1 MAKLIGPAIN
11 IDGTIRLEAP
21 LDERE
26 LTRQAMIVRAGGF
39 ECVDVS
45 LGNLLYDDDLTWFNA
60 FHAALKNAGLR
71 AVQCHAPVWG
81 QIVRTGGGI
90 DYRLSERD
98 AAAQARLFD
107 RLGRL
112 GVPVVIFHP
121 HTLYPEKW
129 PDELLEAHHELN
141 ASVFAAMSEPAREN
155 GVKIAI
161 ETMATLGDYRAYC
174 ADFAELR
181 ALIERLD
188 PTLFGVCVDT
198 GHVFIEGHTPDA
210 AVRAFADRL
219 LAFHIQDN
227 DGKVDQHNLPPFG
240 AIDWNAFA
248 DAVRE
253 SGFCGSFTYEV
264 MGGKVRALSDALQTA
279 YYTFAR
285 CFAGELMARIEQ

>member
-1 MAKLIGPAIN
+1 MAKLTGPAIN
-11 IDGTIRLEAP
+11 IDGTVRLEAP

-45 LGNLLYDDDLTWFNA
+45 LGNLLYDDDLTWFDA

-81 QIVRTGGGI
+81 RSSARATASTIAFPNAT
-90 DYRLSERD
+90 
-98 AAAQARLFD
+98 RLFD

-141 ASVFAAMSEPAREN
+141 ASVFAAMSGPAREN

-188 PTLFGVCVDT
+188 PALFGVCVDT
-198 GHVFIEGHTPDA
+198 GHVFIKGHTPDA

-227 DGKVDQHNLPPFG
+227 DGRVDQHNLPPFG

-253 SGFCGSFTYEV
+253 SGFRGAFTYEV

-279 YYTFAR
+279 YYTLRA
-285 CFAGELMARIEQ
+285 ALPAS